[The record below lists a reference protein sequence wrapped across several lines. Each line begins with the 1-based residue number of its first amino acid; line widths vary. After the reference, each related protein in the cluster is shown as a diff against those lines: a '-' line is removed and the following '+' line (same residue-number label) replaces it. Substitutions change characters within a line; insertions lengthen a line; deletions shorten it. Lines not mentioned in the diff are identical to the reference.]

1 MHITYLKDKWTRWTS
16 VLETQASRHRFCGQQ
31 SGQAWAYTFLA
42 GRSRNKC
49 DYYPT
54 GTGATFWKKVN
65 ADLKQVC
72 DNGLVIKEMQCW
84 TLPIAFSILLFR
96 YIGRPTYHMRCD
108 GGTTELSPLHDVP
121 EIPRT
126 STRRTM
132 SIVISAYRNRPS
144 LQKAAVIELLIV
156 CCLELKLNENSTLEV
171 NQNREGLRETISQL
185 SLWVY

>member
-1 MHITYLKDKWTRWTS
+1 
-16 VLETQASRHRFCGQQ
+16 
-31 SGQAWAYTFLA
+31 
-42 GRSRNKC
+42 
-49 DYYPT
+49 
-54 GTGATFWKKVN
+54 
-65 ADLKQVC
+65 
-72 DNGLVIKEMQCW
+72 
-84 TLPIAFSILLFR
+84 
-96 YIGRPTYHMRCD
+96 MRCD